1 MSAVVGRL
9 SPALAAGRP
18 WGSVA
23 PAGSGPGVAPAATT
37 PPNQSLLDHFSLL
50 CQWHAPA
57 LGAAL
62 QRGSGVGAALMRPL
76 SCAFATAADA
86 PALLRL
92 LDILLLGQPEPAL
105 LPLLLLALLLRP
117 GATLTAVPPSELAAT
132 VASLRLRGALD
143 AQRLHDEA
151 RALLSATP
159 HGLRGALAAASGGRP
174 VPPAYACAPL
184 EAPEVLGGLAALTPR
199 VWVLDVRSDDEF
211 AAASFPLTVHLP
223 PAALAD
229 AGVRGAARDQLAAV
243 CGADDGVLLAVL
255 TSGDPL
261 SVGGCS
267 GAAPDLVKL
276 AIHEIVRDGVARVGV
291 LRGGFAAL
299 TADHKQALVQAER
312 GGDGGGDGG
321 GGGGVTARAKDAAAL
336 AKAKAAEAKAKA
348 AEKAAEV
355 KGRMMSF
362 GRRRER

>member
-1 MSAVVGRL
+1 MYKR
-9 SPALAAGRP
+9 
-18 WGSVA
+18 
-23 PAGSGPGVAPAATT
+23 
-37 PPNQSLLDHFSLL
+37 Q
-50 CQWHAPA
+50 
-57 LGAAL
+57 
-62 QRGSGVGAALMRPL
+62 
-76 SCAFATAADA
+76 
-86 PALLRL
+86 
-92 LDILLLGQPEPAL
+92 
-105 LPLLLLALLLRP
+105 LLLRP

-151 RALLSATP
+151 RALLAATP

-229 AGVRGAARDQLAAV
+229 AGVRAAAREQLAAV

-255 TSGDPL
+255 TSGDP
-261 SVGGCS
+261 SSFEGCS